1 MFGAT
6 EATEAAHSHAVPVC
20 HNAQPHL
27 LFGFAADLEKILFF
41 SFFIYIFF
49 NDFLLGVGEGCL
61 SVLGWLPLVEVLK
74 FVRTHQR
81 YSGGYA
87 AEPS

>member
-1 MFGAT
+1 MFGAR
-6 EATEAAHSHAVPVC
+6 EATEAAHSHAMPVC
-20 HNAQPHL
+20 DNVQTHL

-61 SVLGWLPLVEVLK
+61 SVLGWPLLVKVLK
-74 FVRTHQR
+74 FVLTHQ
-81 YSGGYA
+81 
-87 AEPS
+87 